1 MNRATRSTRRGL
13 GILAAALLLTARAR
27 ALDSTP
33 GESSRALPGLIR
45 VGIPAAPVSALTA
58 TSAVSYGW
66 LDPAADLQVSGHR
79 LGATV
84 AAAFQPIPALA
95 LAADVRGY
103 VDVFSRPTSGSEA
116 NLYGEP
122 RLTARYSLATTERWL
137 WGAEADV
144 RFIGATAPS
153 IYWPA
158 TSASI
163 RALLGTRLTQ
173 RSWLGAQLGFHLDRS
188 GQVVPDPERVSAS
201 DRRTLEMSDWNALQW
216 GVGASHRLTGANT
229 ELLAELSG
237 ELLVGAGAPGAL
249 RSPWQLSLGA
259 RQPLGAA
266 FSLSVSADVGLSAR
280 GPRTASDLQPIPPRL
295 GCAVGL
301 AWHLGAPA
309 PPAVPEPAPPPS
321 QEAPPE
327 PPRPPPPAVSASSPV
342 SGTVVDE
349 GGRPLPDALVTLTAE
364 GAQPRETRSA
374 EDGRFTFTEVP
385 GVALELRASAAGFDD
400 TRVEISAAGERSS
413 ELVLHPSVP
422 AGQVRGRVLDLG
434 GTPVPASIRITPG
447 DHQLEA
453 GSDGSFTIELAPG
466 RYTLEL
472 QHPGFAPQQRVIV
485 VRERGVVILNLALGR

>member
-1 MNRATRSTRRGL
+1 MNRATRSTRWGL
-13 GILAAALLLTARAR
+13 GTLAAALVLTAQAR

-66 LDPAADLQVSGHR
+66 LDPAADLRVSGHR

-84 AAAFQPIPALA
+84 AAAVQPLPALS

-122 RLTARYSLATTERWL
+122 RLTARYSLAASERWL

-163 RALLGTRLTQ
+163 RALMGTLLTP
-173 RSWLGAQLGFHLDRS
+173 RTWLGAQLGFHLDRS

-216 GVGASHRLTGANT
+216 GVGASQRLTSANT

-237 ELLVGAGAPGAL
+237 ELLVGAGAPSVL

-280 GPRTASDLQPIPPRL
+280 GPRSANDLQPIPPRL

-301 AWHLGAPA
+301 AWHLGTPA
-309 PPAVPEPAPPPS
+309 PPAAPEPPPPS
-321 QEAPPE
+321 REAPPE
-327 PPRPPPPAVSASSPV
+327 PPRPPPPSVSAVSPV
-342 SGTVVDE
+342 SGSVVDE
-349 GGRPLPDALVTLTAE
+349 GGRPLPDALVTLTVG
-364 GAQPRETRSA
+364 GAPPRETRSA
-374 EDGRFTFTEVP
+374 EDGRFAFTEVP
-385 GVALELRASAAGFDD
+385 GGALELRASAAGFDD
-400 TRVEISAAGERSS
+400 ARLEISPEGERSR
-413 ELVLHPSVP
+413 EIVLHPSVP

-434 GTPVPASIRITPG
+434 GTAVPASIRITPG

-485 VRERGVVILNLALGR
+485 VRERGVVILNLALGH